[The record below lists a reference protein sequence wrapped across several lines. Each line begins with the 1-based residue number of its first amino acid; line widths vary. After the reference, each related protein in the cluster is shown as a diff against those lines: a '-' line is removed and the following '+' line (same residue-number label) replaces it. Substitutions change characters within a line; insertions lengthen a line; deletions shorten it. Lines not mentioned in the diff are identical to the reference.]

1 MKKNLLSLSMLAI
14 ALITSSCS
22 NDIDDGQTLAAGSSG
37 QAITFKPWANKQLR
51 SATQA
56 KDVTDFAVLAT
67 DTTRS
72 TGVGVLIDG
81 ALVTGSNASGWTY
94 SPPAF
99 WPETATVNFFAYSP
113 TAAPGVTGGTIA
125 LVGQDD
131 ANPNEPT
138 IEYEMSAQLSDQRD
152 LLVARRSSTFAQD
165 GAGGVLLNFRHAL
178 SRVLF
183 EAKSES
189 GMQFIVS
196 SIKLKNVKNKATL
209 DLNAVPKDTDPFP
222 YPTDNATIDTVGYQ
236 VHWEPDVAST
246 VVDLEANLTNTTVAG
261 DGNWHYV
268 VADDD
273 ALYVIPQ
280 ENLAS
285 NLTKATP
292 VGIGDPDPS
301 NLFYIE
307 ITYREDGAGAVN
319 KTYAVP
325 VPAIVGDAYASSIA
339 FEMERQYTFQFELFG
354 KKPIE
359 FKSVKVS
366 AYKDVA
372 QEELL
377 RLHWAGSNIYWD
389 GAKLTFADSDD
400 KSKEQYQGVF
410 FKWGS
415 LVGMSSAGTNAAW
428 PRITYYP
435 TNPGVDDGWTSDPTK
450 YATYANIPY
459 INDAPA
465 PYGLDNPYLT
475 TITNDAATGADTI
488 KALKG
493 DICVY
498 LTKVGAAPKGKRW
511 RMPTI
516 AEFNAEDHYTKSG
529 GFTQIFNQNED
540 GTTPISSGWRRNNLN
555 TPYFPASGFRVGATG
570 VLNTPGTG
578 GDYWSSSPNSV
589 SYGYNLYFTSG
600 SLNVVWVGGGAV
612 MYGFTV
618 RCVAE

>member
-1 MKKNLLSLSMLAI
+1 M
-14 ALITSSCS
+14 SSCS
-22 NDIDDGQTLAAGSSG
+22 NDIDEGQTLAAGSSG

-56 KDVTDFAVLAT
+56 EDVTDFAVLAT
-67 DTTRS
+67 DTTQS
-72 TGVGVLIDG
+72 TGAGALIDG
-81 ALVTGSNASGWTY
+81 ALVTGSNALGWTY

-113 TAAPGVTGGTIA
+113 TAAPGVTGGAVA
-125 LVGQDD
+125 LVGQNDKITGQ
-131 ANPNEPT
+131 PT

-152 LLVARRSSTFAQD
+152 LLVARRSSSFVQD
-165 GAGGVLLNFRHAL
+165 GTGGVLLNFRHAL

-196 SIKLKNVKNKATL
+196 SIKLKNVKNKAKL

-222 YPTDNATIDTVGYQ
+222 YPTDNATIASVGYQ
-236 VHWEPDVAST
+236 VHWVPVGAT
-246 VVDLEANLTNTTVAG
+246 PTTVDLEANLTTTTVAG
-261 DGNWHYV
+261 DGKWHYV

-285 NLTKATP
+285 DLTKATP

-301 NLFYIE
+301 SRFYIE
-307 ITYREDGAGAVN
+307 ITYREDSVGGVN

-359 FKSVKVS
+359 FKSVTVS
-366 AYKDVA
+366 AYKDVP

-389 GAKLTFADSDD
+389 GTKLTFADSDD

-415 LVGMSSAGTNAAW
+415 LVGMSPTGGGWSGK
-428 PRITYYP
+428 TYYP
-435 TNPGVDDGWTSDPTK
+435 TNPGVDDRWTTDATK

-459 INDAPA
+459 AVGSAA
-465 PYGLDNPYLT
+465 PYDRDHAYLT
-475 TITNDAATGADTI
+475 AITNDVATGADTI

-511 RMPTI
+511 RMPTSK
-516 AEFNAEDHYTKSG
+516 EFDATEEFYTKSG
-529 GFTQIFNQNED
+529 DFAVITTQNVY
-540 GTTPISSGWRRNNLN
+540 GTTPIPSGWRRNNLN
-555 TPYFPASGFRVGATG
+555 TPYFPASSTR
-570 VLNTPGTG
+570 TG
-578 GDYWSSSPNSV
+578 GTVLPVGTLGVYWSSSASDANQ
-589 SYGYNLYFTSG
+589 GYDFYFNNLRVYTE
-600 SLNVVWVGGGAV
+600 WVGNGSRAN
-612 MYGFTV
+612 GFTV

>member
-1 MKKNLLSLSMLAI
+1 MLVI

-56 KDVTDFAVLAT
+56 EDVTDFAVLAT

-81 ALVTGSNASGWTY
+81 SLVTGSNASGWTY

-131 ANPNEPT
+131 ATAGQPT
-138 IEYEMSAQLSDQRD
+138 IEYELPAQLSNQRD

-165 GAGGVLLNFRHAL
+165 GTGGVLLNFRHAL

-196 SIKLKNVKNKATL
+196 SIKLKNVKSKAKL
-209 DLNAVPKDTDPFP
+209 DLNAVPKDTKAFP

-236 VHWEPDVAST
+236 VHWVPDGTST
-246 VVDLEANLTNTTVAG
+246 VDLEANLTNTTVAG
-261 DGNWHYV
+261 DGKWHYV

-280 ENLAS
+280 KNLAS

-307 ITYREDGAGAVN
+307 ITYREDGAGAVD

-359 FKSVKVS
+359 FKSVTVSPYNKVTP
-366 AYKDVA
+366 
-372 QEELL
+372 QEEP
-377 RLHWAGSNIYWD
+377 LHLYWAGSNIYWD
-389 GAKLTFADSDD
+389 NTLKRLTFADSDD

-415 LVGMSSAGTNAAW
+415 LVGMSPTEGAW
-428 PRITYYP
+428 SGITYYP
-435 TNPGVDDGWTSDPTK
+435 TNPGVDDGWTTDPTK
-450 YATYANIPY
+450 YMTYADIPY
-459 INDAPA
+459 AVGLAA
-465 PYGLDNPYLT
+465 PYNRDHGYLT
-475 TITNDAATGADTI
+475 EITNNATTGADTI

-511 RMPTI
+511 RMPTSK
-516 AEFNAEDHYTKSG
+516 EFDATEDFYTKSG
-529 GFTQIFNQNED
+529 DFAQITTQNAY
-540 GTTPISSGWRRNNLN
+540 GTTPIPSGWRRNNLN
-555 TPYFPASGFRVGATG
+555 TPYFPASAARSNGTMYPVGMMG
-570 VLNTPGTG
+570 V
-578 GDYWSSSPNSV
+578 YWASSAADANQ
-589 SYGYNLYFTSG
+589 GYDFYFTSTR
-600 SLNVVWVGGGAV
+600 VYTEWVG
-612 MYGFTV
+612 YGIRPNGFSV